1 MNHLNLPSSPWTRRL
16 CCLVLLW
23 PLSARPA
30 NLPAEWRYEQP
41 FNVVAAGLVKLSLP
55 PQTLDRARPGLED
68 LRLYDDAGRE
78 LPYVIERPRPAAKTI
93 QPAKIFEVNLNPG
106 NTVITIETGLSKPLD
121 AVSLETPADSF
132 IKSVQIAGSN
142 DGKNWQPLAQGQPIF
157 RQPGGAARLRL
168 PVPVG
173 IWQRLRLTVDDQ
185 RSQPIPFTGAR
196 IEAASGE
203 SAPSEEM
210 PLDIVERD
218 ENPGETRL
226 TLNLGTAHLDL
237 AGVELETTDPLFTR
251 RVSVAAPSFT
261 EGSLRE
267 ELLAEGTVYRVALPG
282 EPASSN
288 LVVSLE
294 RQVRARE
301 LVLLIR
307 NQDSPPLSIKAI
319 RAQRRPVYLVFMA
332 PQAGAFHLLTGNN
345 RCGAPSYDLVALDA
359 HLKAAAVQPISL
371 PAPADNPN
379 YRTPEVLPGI
389 ESDGAP
395 LDVSAWRFRK
405 AIEPAGG
412 GVRQIEL
419 DLEVLSRAAP
429 GFEDL
434 RLLSGGKQ
442 VPYILEHTS
451 ISRPLA
457 PGVIAT
463 NDAKDHGLSR
473 WLLKLPHNALPV
485 TRLTC
490 GSQTRL
496 FQREVSLWEEAGGE
510 RGESYRRSLG
520 AASWLQTP
528 ERAVKTFFLTIDA
541 RPEGNTLLLETHNGD
556 NPPLQLEHFQVFYPA
571 TRILFKA
578 GAGQELYLYY
588 GNPEASAP
596 RYDLSLVAGQLLA
609 AEKTPASLDAEN
621 QIKQSGWGER
631 QTLGKG
637 GIVFWGI
644 LALVVAV
651 LLAVI
656 SRLLPKSAEIPK

>member
-1 MNHLNLPSSPWTRRL
+1 
-16 CCLVLLW
+16 
-23 PLSARPA
+23 
-30 NLPAEWRYEQP
+30 
-41 FNVVAAGLVKLSLP
+41 
-55 PQTLDRARPGLED
+55 
-68 LRLYDDAGRE
+68 
-78 LPYVIERPRPAAKTI
+78 
-93 QPAKIFEVNLNPG
+93 
-106 NTVITIETGLSKPLD
+106 
-121 AVSLETPADSF
+121 
-132 IKSVQIAGSN
+132 
-142 DGKNWQPLAQGQPIF
+142 
-157 RQPGGAARLRL
+157 
-168 PVPVG
+168 
-173 IWQRLRLTVDDQ
+173 
-185 RSQPIPFTGAR
+185 
-196 IEAASGE
+196 
-203 SAPSEEM
+203 
-210 PLDIVERD
+210 
-218 ENPGETRL
+218 
-226 TLNLGTAHLDL
+226 
-237 AGVELETTDPLFTR
+237 
-251 RVSVAAPSFT
+251 
-261 EGSLRE
+261 
-267 ELLAEGTVYRVALPG
+267 
-282 EPASSN
+282 
-288 LVVSLE
+288 
-294 RQVRARE
+294 
-301 LVLLIR
+301 
-307 NQDSPPLSIKAI
+307 
-319 RAQRRPVYLVFMA
+319 
-332 PQAGAFHLLTGNN
+332 
-345 RCGAPSYDLVALDA
+345 
-359 HLKAAAVQPISL
+359 
-371 PAPADNPN
+371 
-379 YRTPEVLPGI
+379 VLPGI

-395 LDVSAWRFRK
+395 LDVSAWHFRK
-405 AIEPAGG
+405 AIQPAGG
-412 GVRQIEL
+412 GARQIEL

-451 ISRPLA
+451 ISRPLT

-463 NDAKDHGLSR
+463 NDAKDPGLSR
-473 WLLKLPHNALPV
+473 WILKLPHNALPV

-496 FQREVSLWEEAGGE
+496 FQREVSLWEEAVGE

-541 RPEGNTLLLETHNGD
+541 RPQGNTLLLETHNGD

-609 AEKTPASLDAEN
+609 AEKAPASLGAEN
-621 QIKQSGWGER
+621 QIKKSGWGER